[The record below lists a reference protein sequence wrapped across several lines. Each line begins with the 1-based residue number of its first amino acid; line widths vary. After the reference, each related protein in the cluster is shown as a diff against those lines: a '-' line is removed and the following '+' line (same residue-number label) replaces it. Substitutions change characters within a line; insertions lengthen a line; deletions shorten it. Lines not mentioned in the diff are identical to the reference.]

1 MGHYEG
7 YFSDFVFKFCNNLLI
22 KTKTHTVQVSA
33 YRIREESVYGVHNMK
48 NIIEITGIFYSVSWK
63 RSSLRPLHH
72 PIYSICTNYNIDI
85 MYQVFLCNWFNINMW
100 VPISIGGLF
109 SEKILLSV
117 RNFSTF
123 VSKITTFNLFK
134 KYYNTHLQ
142 SKTFYIL
149 NILSLTVIKITK
161 RNKFRR
167 YLTSY

>member
-1 MGHYEG
+1 VPVY
-7 YFSDFVFKFCNNLLI
+7 I
-22 KTKTHTVQVSA
+22 
-33 YRIREESVYGVHNMK
+33 IREESVYVVHNMK
-48 NIIEITGIFYSVSWK
+48 NIFMIIGIFYSGNWK
-63 RSSLRPLHH
+63 RSSLRQLFIPFIIFA
-72 PIYSICTNYNIDI
+72 PTTTYI

-117 RNFSTF
+117 RNFPTF
-123 VSKITTFNLFK
+123 VFKITTFHLFK

-149 NILSLTVIKITK
+149 NILSLSVIKITK